1 LAKKQKKIVTKRLP
15 TKQQLSRWQRQKKM
29 QRMIMIAGGIFLV
42 IVIAIVGYGI
52 YDARI
57 KPFQQRVVK
66 VNEAVVEMN
75 DYLDMLT
82 AYLKGVDVTQAPMVG
97 EMVIE
102 KIIQDELV
110 LQNSP
115 KLGVSM
121 SDSDIEKQLIELKI
135 PTGKIYKIDV
145 GASLV
150 HDKLMDTYFEQKV
163 PTTAKQVNTQAMFL
177 DSEEAANKILEK
189 LAGGESFIRLAKE
202 FSVEDTTKEK
212 SGELGWLMEGLTDL
226 ANGKFSASKLNELV
240 FTTALGTVSK
250 ATLDPSVTK
259 NGGYWIFE
267 VVERDTEKGNHIR
280 GILLGSQTE
289 ANEAKTKVKSG
300 TDFAELAKEKSQH
313 LDSKSLGGDLGWKQK
328 VQATDV
334 IGKAA
339 VDLPVKVLSDPIFDS
354 VAKTKGGYWLVK
366 IVEKSDN
373 KEIEKSAR
381 DRLKVAAFD
390 GWVQEVRKTSTVE
403 QYLDDAQ
410 KSWAVNYTLKKIGT
424 IK

>member
-1 LAKKQKKIVTKRLP
+1 LAKKQKKLETKRLP
-15 TKQQLSRWQRQKKM
+15 TKQQLSRWQRQKKT
-29 QRMIMIAGGIFLV
+29 QHTIMITGAIFLV

-52 YDARI
+52 YDAKI
-57 KPFQQRVVK
+57 KPFEQRVVK
-66 VNEAVVEMN
+66 VNDAEIVMN

-82 AYLKGVDVTQAPMVG
+82 AYLKGVDVNQAPMVG

-110 LQNSP
+110 LQNSS
-115 KLGVSM
+115 KLGVTM
-121 SDSDIEKQLIELKI
+121 SDSDIEKQLVDLKI
-135 PTGKIYKIDV
+135 PTGRIYKIDV

-177 DSEEAANKILEK
+177 DSEQNANKVLEK

-202 FSVEDTTKEK
+202 FSVEDITKEK
-212 SGELGWLMEGLTDL
+212 SGELGWLMEGLADL

-240 FTTALGTVSK
+240 FSTAPGTISK
-250 ATLDPSVTK
+250 ATLDPSVAK

-267 VVERDTEKGNHIR
+267 VIERDAEKGNHIR
-280 GILLGSQTE
+280 GILLGSESE
-289 ANEAKTKVKSG
+289 ANEVKTKIKAG

-313 LDSKSLGGDLGWKQK
+313 PESKTAGGDLGWKQK

-339 VDLPVKVLSDPIFDS
+339 VDLPVKVLSDPIVDS
-354 VAKTKGGYWLVK
+354 AAKTKGGYWLVK
-366 IVEKSDN
+366 ILEKNDN

-381 DRLKVAAFD
+381 DRLKGVAFD
-390 GWVQEVRKTSTVE
+390 EWVQEVRKTSTIE
-403 QYLDDAQ
+403 TYLDDNQ

>member
-1 LAKKQKKIVTKRLP
+1 LAKKQKKIETKRLP
-15 TKQQLSRWQRQKKM
+15 TKQQLSRWQRQKRM

-52 YDARI
+52 YDARVR
-57 KPFQQRVVK
+57 PFQQRVVK
-66 VNEAVVEMN
+66 VNDAEVVMN

-82 AYLKGVDVTQAPMVG
+82 AYLKGVEVTQAPMVG

-110 LQNSP
+110 LQNSS
-115 KLGVSM
+115 KLGVTM
-121 SDSDIEKQLIELKI
+121 SDSDIEKELAGLKI

-177 DSEEAANKILEK
+177 DSEEAANKVLEK

-202 FSVEDTTKEK
+202 LSVEDTTKEK

-226 ANGKFSASKLNELV
+226 ASGKFSTSKLNELV
-240 FTTALGTVSK
+240 FTTAPGAVSK

-280 GILLGSQTE
+280 GILLGSQAE
-289 ANEAKTKVKSG
+289 ANEAKTKIKSG
-300 TDFAELAKEKSQH
+300 TDFAALAKETSQH

-339 VDLPVKVLSDPIFDS
+339 LDLPLKVLSDPIPDTT
-354 VAKTKGGYWLVK
+354 VKTKGGYWLVK
-366 IVEKSDN
+366 ILEKNDN
-373 KEIEKSAR
+373 KEIEKNAR
-381 DRLKVAAFD
+381 DRLKGAAFD
-390 GWVQEVRKTSTVE
+390 EWVQEVRKTSTIE
-403 QYLDDAQ
+403 QYLDDTQ